1 MKCPKCN
8 KEVSELE
15 EKCTSCGLN
24 FEEYESQKE
33 TEGNENSEYVDKTVF
48 LRFIMGIQIIGCIIG
63 AIVLW
68 SNEETGLGF
77 IVLFGGLIAAAF
89 TKGFTDIID
98 LLDNINN
105 KLN

>member
-15 EKCTSCGLN
+15 EKCTFCGLN

-33 TEGNENSEYVDKTVF
+33 NENPEYADKTIF
-48 LRFIMGIQIIGCIIG
+48 LRFIIGVQVIGCIIG
-63 AIVLW
+63 AIILW
-68 SNEETGLGF
+68 NNEETGLGF
-77 IVLFGGLIAAAF
+77 IVLFGGLIAAAC